1 MGRRHASKCSQMGGG
16 QAVAGKLPSAALAL
30 TAKSL
35 EKKALVFSDPGKGRV
50 FQLGRQ
56 TQEYRINVEK
66 PILKVCIM

>member
-1 MGRRHASKCSQMGGG
+1 M
-16 QAVAGKLPSAALAL
+16 AGKLPSAALAL

-35 EKKALVFSDPGKGRV
+35 EEKALVFSDPGKGRV